1 MIIDEKHRHLKYFFP
16 TMTIKTLFIAS
27 FLSVGSHCFKLHNFS
42 KLGSFHSFVSA
53 VDGSNPTVS
62 QKRRKCL
69 QTRVTNDDAVPL
81 VNSCLSREDPQ
92 LEFRYDV
99 KDVASTSTNV
109 ITTSSSIILPFSASV
124 AYDAFSDVTRQPTW
138 SPWLYSVS
146 YVEDRGN
153 ESLET
158 EWVMKLFG
166 FKYSWRAI
174 STRLERPH
182 LIEWISIS
190 GLRNGGRVQFEP
202 LVSKNGE
209 GHCNMRM
216 TMKFDAP
223 TAVVRMVPNK
233 IESLF
238 RKVILK
244 RTLHRFKEVIAAE
257 NASFNV

>member
-1 MIIDEKHRHLKYFFP
+1 
-16 TMTIKTLFIAS
+16 MTIKTLFIVS
-27 FLSVGSHCFKLHNFS
+27 FMSVGSHCIKLYNFS
-42 KLGSFHSFVSA
+42 KIGSFYSFVSA
-53 VDGSNPTVS
+53 VDGSNPTVNP
-62 QKRRKCL
+62 KRRKCL
-69 QTRVTNDDAVPL
+69 QSRSTNDDTVPL

-92 LEFRYDV
+92 LDFKYDM
-99 KDVASTSTNV
+99 KDVVSTSTNV

-158 EWVMKLFG
+158 EWIMKLFG

-182 LIEWISIS
+182 LIEWISTS

-202 LVSKNGE
+202 LVSKDGE
-209 GHCNMRM
+209 GHCKMTM
-216 TMKFDAP
+216 TMKFVAP
-223 TAVVRMVPNK
+223 TAIVRMVPNK

-238 RKVILK
+238 QRVILK